1 MSKEKLVTQIAL
13 FQSQSQKKM
22 EEAINGSLQEIATL
36 GHTYKSLKTWSDTKG
51 GSLYWHAILEYEM
64 TLETLVGKPTDDM
77 LESVKQLQRYKLNP
91 NHSLN
96 DIGLIGTQA
105 FIVQNDLF
113 SLTFKESY
121 GDLKKA
127 IFDLVQLAPDI
138 AIEELEI
145 PTVSVDLNLSDEN

>member
-1 MSKEKLVTQIAL
+1 MPPSPTMIAVAATHCL
-13 FQSQSQKKM
+13 SP
-22 EEAINGSLQEIATL
+22 SLAASNL
-36 GHTYKSLKTWSDTKG
+36 HVVNLRPGLTWSDTKG